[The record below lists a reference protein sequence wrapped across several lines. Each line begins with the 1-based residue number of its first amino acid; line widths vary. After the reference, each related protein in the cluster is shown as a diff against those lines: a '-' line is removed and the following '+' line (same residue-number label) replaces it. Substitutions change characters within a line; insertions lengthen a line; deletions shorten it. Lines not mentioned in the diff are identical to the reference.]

1 MDFLDPK
8 KKKAHLIR
16 LYIGYFLM
24 AVALSIGT
32 LILLFEVSG
41 YDYDRKTGTVIQ
53 NGLVFVDAHPEQATI
68 FLNGKQEGQTDTRLT
83 LPANS
88 YDFELRRDGYR
99 TWRRTLQLEGGS
111 IERMVY
117 PFLFPEK
124 LEPKDIRSY
133 DSSPGLATQSP
144 DRKWL
149 LVQKPGSLTT
159 FDVIDL
165 GNDAN
170 TTTTLT
176 LPNNLFSA
184 GAGEHKLEMVE
195 WSTDNRHVLLKHT
208 FGTNIEFV
216 MVDREQPTT
225 SFNIN
230 KTFNLAPSEVALRDK
245 KFDQF
250 HLLEKNGGILRHGD
264 SKSGQLDLLANR
276 VLAFKSYGDDTLVY
290 ITEESAPAGKT
301 LVYARRGNDTY
312 KLRELPKGDI
322 NVVDISRFDDKWFIA
337 AGTNAENKAYI
348 YKEPFEALNQQKNRA
363 LAPIAVLKLEKLEYV
378 SISANSRFIGAQ
390 GGSTFAVYDAEH
402 DRTYT
407 YDTKLVLT
415 PGYKARW
422 MDGHRYMA
430 VSEGQVAVFDFDGTN
445 IQKLT
450 PSDVA
455 FLPFFDR
462 DYDFLYTIGPSVACQ
477 TKPGVLK
484 ASMRIPS
491 DQ

>member
-1 MDFLDPK
+1 
-8 KKKAHLIR
+8 
-16 LYIGYFLM
+16 M

-68 FLNGKQEGQTDTRLT
+68 FMNGKQEGQTDTRLT
-83 LPANS
+83 LPANK
-88 YDFELRRDGYR
+88 YDFELKRDGYR

-124 LEPKDIRSY
+124 LEPKDVQLY
-133 DSSPGLATQSP
+133 GSSPGLATQSL

-149 LVQKPGSLTT
+149 LVQKPGSLTS
-159 FDVIDL
+159 FDVVDL
-165 GNDAN
+165 GNSAN
-170 TTTTLT
+170 PATTLT
-176 LPNNLFSA
+176 LPDTLFAAAS
-184 GAGEHKLEMVE
+184 GDHKLEMVE

-208 FGTNIEFV
+208 YTGGPEFV
-216 MVDREQPTT
+216 MVDREQPST
-225 SFNIN
+225 SFNVN
-230 KTFNLAPSEVALRDK
+230 KTFNLALNDVALRDK

-250 HLLEKNGGILRHGD
+250 HLLEKSGGILRHGD
-264 SKSGQLDLLANR
+264 AKSAQLTLLANR

-290 ITEESAPAGKT
+290 ITEEGASAGKANVQ
-301 LVYARRGNDTY
+301 LRKGNDSY

-322 NVVDISRFDDKWFIA
+322 NVVDVSRFDDRWYVA
-337 AGTNAENKAYI
+337 AGSSAENKVYV
-348 YKEPFEALNQQKNRA
+348 YEEPFEALSQQKDRA
-363 LAPIAVLKLEKLEYV
+363 LAPVAVLKLGKLEYLSV
-378 SISANSRFIGAQ
+378 SANSRFIGAQ
-390 GGSTFAVYDAEH
+390 GGSSFAVYDSEH
-402 DRTYT
+402 DRTYH

-422 MDGHRYMA
+422 MDGHRYMV
-430 VSEGQVAVFDFDGTN
+430 VSEGQVAVFDFDGIN
-445 IQKLT
+445 IQKLS
-450 PSDVA
+450 PSDAA

-462 DYDFLYTIGPSVACQ
+462 DYDFLYSIGPSATVQ
-477 TKPGVLK
+477 NKPALLR
-484 ASMRIPS
+484 APMRTSS